1 MVAEPHSF
9 GAPGAIA
16 AMGVGDEEAATS
28 EKAKL
33 EVFDGRDPSL
43 YRQWKRR
50 AQLLLAALPSTIS
63 AEKHGPKLM
72 SCIGGEAENLLESL
86 EIEKICSEGGDKLIW
101 SVLDEKYGQRQIDM
115 LQENLKHFF
124 YELSIRSG
132 ESFRQFS
139 ARFATGQRKLEELQ
153 VKLPNVVLGYL

>member
-1 MVAEPHSF
+1 MAEPHSL

-72 SCIGGEAENLLESL
+72 SCTGGEAENLLESL

-101 SVLDEKYGQRQIDM
+101 IDEKTDRDRSTCFRRISSTSSASYPSDQEKAFGNSQRD
-115 LQENLKHFF
+115 
-124 YELSIRSG
+124 
-132 ESFRQFS
+132 
-139 ARFATGQRKLEELQ
+139 
-153 VKLPNVVLGYL
+153 LPLDSRNWKSYR